1 MHTKKTYLQ
10 PHTTWF
16 QLQFEAH
23 ILSASKLK
31 TSEKVVTTQE
41 YSNKR
46 NDFDI
51 WGNEK

>member
-1 MHTKKTYLQ
+1 MHTKKTYLK
-10 PHTTWF
+10 PHTIWF
-16 QLQFEAH
+16 QIQFEAH
-23 ILSASKLK
+23 ILSASDLK

-51 WGNEK
+51 LGNEK